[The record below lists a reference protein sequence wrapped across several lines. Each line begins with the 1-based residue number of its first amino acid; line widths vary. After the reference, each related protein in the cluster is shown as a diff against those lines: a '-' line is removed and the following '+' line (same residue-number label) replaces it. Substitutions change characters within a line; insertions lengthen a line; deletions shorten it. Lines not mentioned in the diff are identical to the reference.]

1 MVGDSMKQILLA
13 LMVLVGAV
21 GCSSKHAVDS
31 FEGPLARLARDAGF
45 YVMVPEDG
53 RYGGKS
59 YAGSGRAAAQAA
71 VAALSGRADKVVQA
85 EAPGRFA
92 AAQEKAKAAGLT
104 YIFET
109 TILNWEDRATE
120 WSGRPD
126 RITLKMAVSEVAT
139 GKVVASTVARASSK
153 WGTLGGDHPQ
163 DLLPVPRQQFVDR
176 LF

>member
-1 MVGDSMKQILLA
+1 MKSLVMMTLAVLA
-13 LMVLVGAV
+13 LV
-21 GCSSKHAVDS
+21 GCSQKHAVDT
-31 FEGPLARLARDAGF
+31 FDGPTMRLERGGGF

-59 YAGSGRAAAQAA
+59 YAGSGRAAAQAV
-71 VAALSGRADKVVQA
+71 VAALSGRADKVVLA
-85 EAPGRFA
+85 EAPERFA
-92 AAQEKAKAAGLT
+92 AAQEKAKVAGLI
-104 YIFET
+104 YVFET

-139 GKVVASTVARASSK
+139 GKVVASTVARASSA
-153 WGTLGGDHPQ
+153 WGTMGGDHPQ
-163 DLLPVPRQQFVDR
+163 DLLPVPTQQFVDR